1 MQFILEG
8 FLFGLFLSISL
19 GPIFIALTQTAIE
32 KGMRAGMTVGS
43 GVWISD
49 FLIVFSTFFFIKRI
63 SATIESEQ
71 FQFWMGLSGGL
82 VMFIFGA
89 ISIMKKVDLDLSER
103 KHDYKDYAGF
113 WLKGFLV
120 NTLNPFTFLFWLT
133 TISTYIIGRQVNN
146 VEAWIFLGSILFM
159 IVASDAAKV
168 ILAKA
173 TSKKLKAKHIEG
185 FSKIA
190 GIGLI
195 CFGIYLTWQ
204 TLR

>member
-32 KGMRAGMTVGS
+32 KGVRAGMTVGS

-49 FLIVFSTFFFIKRI
+49 FLIVFGTFYFIKRI
-63 SATIESEQ
+63 SATVESEQ
-71 FQFWMGLSGGL
+71 FQFWMGLSGAI

-89 ISIMKKVDLDLSER
+89 ISLLKKVDLDLTER
-103 KHDYKDYAGF
+103 KHDYKDYFGF

-159 IVASDAAKV
+159 IVVSDAAKV

-173 TSKKLKAKHIEG
+173 TSKKLKSSHIET

-195 CFGIYLTWQ
+195 CFGVYLTWQ